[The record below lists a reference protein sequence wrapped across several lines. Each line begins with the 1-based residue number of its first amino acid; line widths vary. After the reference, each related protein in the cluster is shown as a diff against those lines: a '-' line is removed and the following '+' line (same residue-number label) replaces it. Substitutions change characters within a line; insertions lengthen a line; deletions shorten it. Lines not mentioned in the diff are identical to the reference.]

1 VLPSTNLTLSEAMS
15 DHSMLTFGGKERS
28 ENEWKE
34 LLSSVG
40 LEIVQIYRGPEPEAL
55 LECRKAETLI

>member
-1 VLPSTNLTLSEAMS
+1 MS

-55 LECRKAETLI
+55 LECRKVETLV